1 MTTSKKEKNGLNKM
15 IDYAKAIE
23 FARILKH
30 SKIESFINDE
40 SIQRTLDI
48 SISAMEKVKKIED
61 ALEGTIDHFDRD
73 DAMDLLYDIKDIL
86 RS

>member
-1 MTTSKKEKNGLNKM
+1 MVN
-15 IDYAKAIE
+15 YAKAIE
-23 FARILKH
+23 FARILKN

-40 SIQRTLDI
+40 SIQWTLDV

-73 DAMDLLYDIKDIL
+73 DAMDLLYNIKDIL
-86 RS
+86 RRS

>member
-1 MTTSKKEKNGLNKM
+1 M
-15 IDYAKAIE
+15 IDYAKVIE
-23 FARILKH
+23 FARILKN

-40 SIQRTLDI
+40 SIRLTLDI

-86 RS
+86 RD

>member
-1 MTTSKKEKNGLNKM
+1 MKM
-15 IDYAKAIE
+15 VNYAKAIE
-23 FARILKH
+23 FARILKN

-40 SIQRTLDI
+40 SIQWTLDV

-73 DAMDLLYDIKDIL
+73 DAMDLLYNIKDIL
-86 RS
+86 RRS

>member
-1 MTTSKKEKNGLNKM
+1 MKM
-15 IDYAKAIE
+15 VNYAKAIE
-23 FARILKH
+23 FARILKN
-30 SKIESFINDE
+30 SKIESFINDAAVQE
-40 SIQRTLDI
+40 TLDI

-86 RS
+86 RRS

>member
-1 MTTSKKEKNGLNKM
+1 MKM
-15 IDYAKAIE
+15 VNYAKAIE
-23 FARILKH
+23 FARILKY

-40 SIQRTLDI
+40 SIQLTLDI

-73 DAMDLLYDIKDIL
+73 DAMDLLYNIKDIL
-86 RS
+86 RRS